1 MQKFK
6 DRDFIRT
13 EEDLFFC
20 VIGYEH
26 PSDRV
31 ISYLKYA
38 PNPSGRW
45 GKGGTRFRRVL
56 PYYTTPLLRET
67 FQLLEKDYPKYLFDS
82 SVLGIRMSAVPLPSI
97 KTHYTPTEKLGQ
109 MFKLVKLDP
118 LQSRLLDLVNL
129 LSDESGIPTSFFG
142 VTGSILIDIHQPKF
156 SDMDITI
163 SGSENSGRLKETLLS
178 LYAPPKSPISRLKGR
193 ALESWCKMMAK
204 LYPVSM
210 KMARKIYERKWNV
223 GVYRGTDFSIH
234 TIKSDEE
241 IVEKYGDRIFTSG
254 GIVKV
259 RAVVSDVAESPFLPA
274 TYQVK
279 QALVKGKMAADLRE
293 VTTYESLYGGI
304 VEIGEEII
312 VRGKLESVKDK
323 RKRENYHRV
332 LVGTLEGAGADY
344 LRFV

>member
-13 EEDLFFC
+13 SEDFFFC

-31 ISYLKYA
+31 ISYLKYT
-38 PNPSGRW
+38 PNPSGKW
-45 GKGGTRFRRVL
+45 GKDGTQFRRVL

-67 FQLLEKDYPKYLFDS
+67 FQLLEKDYPQYMFDS
-82 SVLGIRMSAVPLPSI
+82 SVLGIRMSAVPLPNI
-97 KTHYTPTEKLGQ
+97 KTHYTPTKKLEQ
-109 MFKLVKLDP
+109 LFKQVKLDP

-129 LSDESGIPTSFFG
+129 LSDESGIPTSSFG

-178 LYAPPKSPISRLKGR
+178 QYATPKSPISHLKGR

-204 LYPVSM
+204 LYPISM
-210 KMARKIYERKWNV
+210 KMARKIYERKWNI

-234 TIKSDEE
+234 TIKTDEE
-241 IVEKYGDRIFTSG
+241 VVEKYGDRVFTPE

-259 RAVVSDVAESPFLPA
+259 HAVVSDVAESPFLPA
-274 TYQVK
+274 TYGVK
-279 QALVKGKMAADLRE
+279 QAFIESKMAADLRE

-304 VEIGEEII
+304 VEVGEEIL
-312 VRGKLESVKDK
+312 VRGKLEGVEDK
-323 RKRENYHRV
+323 RKHKNYHRV